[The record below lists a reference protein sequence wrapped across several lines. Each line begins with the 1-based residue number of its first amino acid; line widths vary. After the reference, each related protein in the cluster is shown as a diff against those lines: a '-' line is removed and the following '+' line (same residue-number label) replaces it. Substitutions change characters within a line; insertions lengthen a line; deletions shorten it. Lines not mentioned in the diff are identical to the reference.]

1 MTVSRRTFNLIGLL
15 SLVVPGFLYGTK
27 KLVLKNGWVLRDG
40 D

>member
-1 MTVSRRTFNLIGLL
+1 MTVSRRAFTIFGLF
-15 SLVVPGFLYGTK
+15 SLVVPGFLYGSK